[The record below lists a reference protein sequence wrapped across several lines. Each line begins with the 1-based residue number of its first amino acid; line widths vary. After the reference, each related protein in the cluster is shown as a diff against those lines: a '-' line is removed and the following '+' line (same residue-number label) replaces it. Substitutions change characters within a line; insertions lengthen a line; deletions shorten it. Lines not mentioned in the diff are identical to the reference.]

1 MTSDRTETD
10 PGDKIKRIK
19 ENWLQLESGLEI
31 ESRWVGCRD
40 YVKFKNADQTEKMS
54 LREEAEMLKVA
65 ESVTL
70 DWDKGKIMCFYH

>member
-1 MTSDRTETD
+1 MTSDITETD

-31 ESRWVGCRD
+31 ECRCVGCRD
-40 YVKFKNADQTEKMS
+40 CVKFKNADQTEKMS